1 MFGHGRS
8 YVYNPYE
15 SIGYGFSDVICRIC
29 EDKLSGVEKI
39 MMDKELKP
47 LFECYKEKDRKLPLY
62 CFTPSKTVPVLVGEK
77 YHLTYSK

>member
-15 SIGYGFSDVICRIC
+15 SIGYGFSDLTCRTC

-39 MMDKELKP
+39 MMDEELKP
-47 LFECYKEKDRKLPLY
+47 LFEML
-62 CFTPSKTVPVLVGEK
+62 
-77 YHLTYSK
+77 